1 MNKLFCKIAFVF
13 FSTFSLVFHG
23 QQDMTFSMYM
33 FNPTFVNPAAA
44 GYLDRP
50 QLSSIFRYQWVG
62 VDGAPRSGNVSFH
75 TPLKNK
81 NMALGGTLKY
91 DKLGLYNNIGLDLNY
106 AYRLKLDE
114 NTRLSFGLM
123 GSLFM
128 INDGAANAK
137 TINPEGFQ
145 SATAYLPNFGA
156 GLFLMNKRYFVGGS
170 VPHLLNLRISD
181 IRLDSAVKTASKIY
195 NHYFASAGYVFG
207 NEEGLKIKPQIF
219 FKLSD
224 NSSPNID
231 INLNFLIKER
241 FWIGAGF
248 RSGGDVISEVGQYD
262 QIVGFRGEAI
272 IGIFKMLVTNKI
284 EVGYAYDYHL
294 SRLNNATTGSH
305 EIFLGL
311 NFGELGSNSQRFIS
325 PRYVNYF

>member
-1 MNKLFCKIAFVF
+1 MNKLKSLIAVVF
-13 FSTFSLVFHG
+13 FSIITIVSQA

-50 QLSSIFRYQWVG
+50 QLSAIFRYQWVG
-62 VDGAPRSGNVSFH
+62 IEGAPRSGNVSFH
-75 TPLKNK
+75 SPLKNP

-91 DKLGLYNNIGLDLNY
+91 DKLGLFNNVGLDLNY

-114 NTRLSFGLM
+114 NTRLSLGLM

-128 INDGAANAK
+128 INDGAGSAK
-137 TINPEGFQ
+137 TSTTEGLQ
-145 SATAYLPNFGA
+145 STTSFLPNFGA
-156 GLFLMNKRYFVGGS
+156 GVYLMNKRYFVGAS
-170 VPHLLNLRISD
+170 VPHLLNLRIAD
-181 IRLDSAVKTASKIY
+181 VRTDSAVKTVSKIY

-207 NEEGLKIKPQIF
+207 KEDGLKIKPQMF
-219 FKLSD
+219 FKLSS
-224 NSSPNID
+224 NSTPNFD

-248 RSGGDVISEVGQYD
+248 RSGGDVISEVGEYSQFG
-262 QIVGFRGEAI
+262 GFRGEAI
-272 IGIFKMLVTNKI
+272 IGIFKMMVTNKMEI
-284 EVGYAYDYHL
+284 GYAYDYHL
-294 SRLNNATTGSH
+294 SNLNNATSGSH

-311 NFGELGSNSQRFIS
+311 NFGEGGSNSQRFIS

>member
-1 MNKLFCKIAFVF
+1 MNKLKSLIAVIF
-13 FSTFSLVFHG
+13 FSIITIVSQA

-50 QLSSIFRYQWVG
+50 QLSAIFRYQWVG
-62 VDGAPRSGNVSFH
+62 IEGAPRSGNVSFH
-75 TPLKNK
+75 SPLKNP

-91 DKLGLYNNIGLDLNY
+91 DKLGLFNNIGLDLNY

-114 NTRLSFGLM
+114 NTRLSLGLM

-128 INDGAANAK
+128 INDGASKANLNDPSEI
-137 TINPEGFQ
+137 TS
-145 SATAYLPNFGA
+145 SATAFLPNFGA
-156 GLFLMNKRYFVGGS
+156 GVYLMNKRYFVGAS
-170 VPHLLNLRISD
+170 VPHLLNLRIAD
-181 IRLDSAVKTASKIY
+181 IRLDSAVTTASKIY

-207 NEEGLKIKPQIF
+207 KEDGLKIKPQMF
-219 FKLSD
+219 FKLSS

-248 RSGGDVISEVGQYD
+248 RSGGDVITEVGQYN
-262 QIVGFRGEAI
+262 QFAGFRGEAI
-272 IGIFKMLVTNKI
+272 IGIFKMMVTNKM

-294 SRLNNATTGSH
+294 SRLRQATSGSH
-305 EIFLGL
+305 ELYLGMYFSG
-311 NFGELGSNSQRFIS
+311 NKKDRFVS